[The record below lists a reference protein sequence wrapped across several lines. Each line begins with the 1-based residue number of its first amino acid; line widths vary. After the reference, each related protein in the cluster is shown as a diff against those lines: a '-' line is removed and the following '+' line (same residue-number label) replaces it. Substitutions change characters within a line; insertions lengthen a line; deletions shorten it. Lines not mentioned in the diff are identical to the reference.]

1 MLQMQDLAVIILNYR
16 SKNDVVR
23 QLNTLIGE
31 GIDES
36 VFYILDNDTDH
47 HKELE
52 NFCKSMGVY
61 FHQMNSNRGY
71 AYANNWAIRKGLLE
85 GKNFFLILNPDIHI
99 SYDTIQ
105 RLYSCLHNRPE
116 VGILGPR
123 IKYRI
128 NNQLIFSDGGL
139 LFPEKGFLGDHVNS
153 HKMSTETTDL
163 TGLNY
168 DIDYVNGS
176 AMMFRREVLDEIGFM
191 AEHLF
196 MYYEESE
203 WCYRLKLSKKWKLAI
218 DTSLSV
224 YQTDSSRGEIYEYYM
239 TRNRV
244 WFCRKWNGNLKML
257 LKERFKTIKRIFR
270 QKELTRRQK
279 RQFAVKILSGIAHGF
294 SMKL

>member
-1 MLQMQDLAVIILNYR
+1 MQDLAVIILNYH
-16 SKNDVVR
+16 SKDDVVR

-31 GIDES
+31 GIDER

-52 NFCKSMGVY
+52 SFCKSVGVY
-61 FHQMNSNRGY
+61 FHQMNSNDGY
-71 AYANNWAIRKGLLE
+71 AYANNWAIRKGLSE
-85 GKNFFLILNPDIHI
+85 GRKFFLILNPDIHI
-99 SYDTIQ
+99 SYETIQ
-105 RLYSCLHNRPE
+105 RLYSSLNDLPE
-116 VGILGPR
+116 IGILGPR
-123 IKYRI
+123 IRYK
-128 NNQLIFSDGGL
+128 NNNELIFSDGGL
-139 LFPEKGFLGDHVNS
+139 LFPEKGFLGDHVNYQ
-153 HKMSTETTDL
+153 KMSTETSL

-176 AMMFRREVLDEIGFM
+176 AMMFRSEVLEEIGFM

-203 WCYRLKLSKKWKLAI
+203 WCYRLRHSKKWKLAV

-244 WFCRKWNGNLKML
+244 WFCRKWNGNFRFL
-257 LKERFKTIKRIFR
+257 LKERFKTIKRLFR

-279 RQFAVKILSGIAHGF
+279 RQFARKILSGIAHGF